1 MCHTCVKQRGA
12 VQHDIDH
19 NPLWHRIV
27 PCAMFNVHCV
37 HILCKFNVHCIHT
50 LCNLQSSL
58 CSHFVYSQWNAS
70 CWFLYWQTSKHF
82 MSKQETEVCSKLWGK
97 SLCVCPGSR
106 NLVSIWHFYWEYCV
120 FYTFIDN
127 FLQRLNI
134 NKTTFLRKIQ
144 IVCGVSFP
152 QIPLAY
158 GTTLDRSYLFKILS
172 NLRFSFPSFPC
183 FLARSSLCDR
193 RPLAKTLKLAV
204 WAFSLFHWFFCLI
217 PHCLW

>member
-1 MCHTCVKQRGA
+1 MCVQGA
-12 VQHDIDH
+12 AY
-19 NPLWHRIV
+19 WS
-27 PCAMFNVHCV
+27 
-37 HILCKFNVHCIHT
+37 CIH
-50 LCNLQSSL
+50 
-58 CSHFVYSQWNAS
+58 
-70 CWFLYWQTSKHF
+70 SK
-82 MSKQETEVCSKLWGK
+82 SVNSDGK
-97 SLCVCPGSR
+97 ISRQKCVNHKIRR

-172 NLRFSFPSFPC
+172 NLRFSCPSFPC

-204 WAFSLFHWFFCLI
+204 WAFSLIFLLDSTLFVIDIHQNI
-217 PHCLW
+217 PLLLVLTPFDHF